1 MSDSEI
7 RQQLVEVSQARKLA
21 RSDEELEKQ
30 LDDQF
35 QMLMNELRARADL
48 DK

>member
-1 MSDSEI
+1 MSDGEI

-30 LDDQF
+30 LDEQF
-35 QMLMNELRARADL
+35 QMLMNELKARAKI